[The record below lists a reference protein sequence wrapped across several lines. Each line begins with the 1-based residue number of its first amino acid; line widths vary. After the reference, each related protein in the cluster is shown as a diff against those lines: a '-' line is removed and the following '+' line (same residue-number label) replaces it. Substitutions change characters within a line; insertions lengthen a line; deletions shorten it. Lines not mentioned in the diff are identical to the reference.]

1 MLSHLQS
8 LRGKLNASHTSQTR
22 YFLGM
27 YELEMMW
34 HSEFFKT
41 QQNIEIVLNIFMS
54 NSVI

>member
-8 LRGKLNASHTSQTR
+8 LRGKLNACHTSQTR

-27 YELEMMW
+27 YVLEMMW
-34 HSEFFKT
+34 QSEFFKT
-41 QQNIEIVLNIFMS
+41 QQNTEIVLNICMS